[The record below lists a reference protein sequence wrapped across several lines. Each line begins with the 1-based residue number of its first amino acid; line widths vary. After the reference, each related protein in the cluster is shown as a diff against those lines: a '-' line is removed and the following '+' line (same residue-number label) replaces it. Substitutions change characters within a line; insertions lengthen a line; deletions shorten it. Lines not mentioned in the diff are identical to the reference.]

1 MPAKNE
7 RNMNLRFKLDSLVV
21 LALAL
26 VFYWFFMFTKHDP
39 PVSAIIPFGDDPY
52 DSVGSF
58 CMIISLLLAALS
70 LVRSFRTYRPKP
82 PAAVQCVFLVR
93 TQIAIPIGILA
104 TLVADAIAM
113 ARHPAKWTGKPA
125 TGELLELM
133 AALAALSISVLLL
146 VRRSTRG
153 IELPAIQNASKRAL
167 FTSFACAAVLALFP
181 EAVIQSVFLH
191 FLAIVLGFVLIAA
204 PQADFALALLPYDTD
219 EIRSAVPP
227 SRSRLWIQWGS
238 VTLLGIA
245 IGAMVLMEEIVADGA
260 AKAPFMQVA
269 VVSSMFIGAGTALLL
284 VAFAFYKK
292 PLGLFRKTSQA

>member
-1 MPAKNE
+1 
-7 RNMNLRFKLDSLVV
+7 MNLRFKLDSLVV

-26 VFYWFFMFTKHDP
+26 MFYWFFMFAKHDP
-39 PVSAIIPFGDDPY
+39 SVSAIIPFGDDPY
-52 DSVGSF
+52 DSAGSF
-58 CMIISLLLAALS
+58 CMIVSLLLAALS
-70 LVRSFRTYRPKP
+70 LVRAFRPYGSKP
-82 PAAVQCVFLVR
+82 APVLDSVFLAR
-93 TQIAIPIGILA
+93 TQIAVPIGILA
-104 TLVADAIAM
+104 TMVAEAIAM
-113 ARHPAKWTGKPA
+113 ARHPARWTGKPA

-133 AALAALSISVLLL
+133 AALAALSISVLFL
-146 VRRSTRG
+146 VGRSTRG
-153 IELPAIQNASKRAL
+153 IELPVIQNASKRAL
-167 FTSFACAAVLALFP
+167 FTGLACAAVLALFP

-219 EIRSAVPP
+219 EIGTAVPH

-238 VTLLGIA
+238 VTLFGIA
-245 IGAMVLMEEIVADGA
+245 IGAIVLTEEIVADGA

-292 PLGLFRKTSQA
+292 PLGLFRRTSQA